1 MKPGD
6 LVTFNPAAAWREGIA
21 GRIGLVVAIR
31 KHAHDA
37 SIRQWDCLIDG
48 QVEENFVWYTDRPR
62 WWKEYGV
69 EFVPAD
75 KNRENQD

>member
-6 LVTFNPAAAWREGIA
+6 LVTFTPTAAWREGIA

-31 KHAHDA
+31 KRAA
-37 SIRQWDCLIDG
+37 SWAQWDCLIDG